1 MGEYVKKK
9 KWWCIEN
16 DDQNDCGFSGC
27 GEMNFIFL
35 SRCLSFISK
44 CFVLIFVLVLGKNS
58 NRATIAIMGE
68 KEKLENSEMYIKK
81 KAEEKPLKFHYP
93 K

>member
-1 MGEYVKKK
+1 
-9 KWWCIEN
+9 
-16 DDQNDCGFSGC
+16 
-27 GEMNFIFL
+27 
-35 SRCLSFISK
+35 
-44 CFVLIFVLVLGKNS
+44 
-58 NRATIAIMGE
+58 MGE